1 MNEPV
6 TPRRPRTGGLGRGL
20 SSLLGE
26 PDGEGSTPRGSTQP
40 SGVRQLPVTA
50 LSPLPGQPRR
60 FFDEAALD
68 ELAESISARGV
79 IQPIVV
85 RPHGKG
91 YQIVAGERRWRA
103 AQRARL
109 HEVPVVVRDFTDA
122 ETMEIALV
130 ENIQRRDLTAIEEAE
145 GYRRLIDEFGHTQ
158 EALAN
163 LVAKSRSHVTNL
175 LRLLELPKPIQDMVG
190 DQRLTMGHAR
200 ALINVPDAE
209 MIAEKVVA
217 KGLSVRDAE
226 RLARNA
232 REPRDA
238 QKSRT
243 PKAMTDMGGDEGA
256 SDGDLRALERQLGD
270 VLGLKVQIAHGPKGG
285 TIAVAYSTLDQLDMV
300 CQRLSGERI

>member
-1 MNEPV
+1 MSEQ
-6 TPRRPRTGGLGRGL
+6 TAPRRQRAGLGRGL
-20 SSLLGE
+20 SSLLGDNSDE
-26 PDGEGSTPRGSTQP
+26 APTGRSASTPP
-40 SGVRQLPVTA
+40 GVRQLPVTA
-50 LSPLPGQPRR
+50 LTPLPGQPRR

-68 ELAESISARGV
+68 ELAESIAARGV

-122 ETMEIALV
+122 QTMEIALV
-130 ENIQRRDLTAIEEAE
+130 ENVQRQDLTAIEEAE

-158 EALAN
+158 EVLAN

-190 DQRLTMGHAR
+190 DQRLSMGHAR
-200 ALINVPDAE
+200 ALINVPEAE
-209 MIAEKVVA
+209 TIAERVVA
-217 KGLSVRDAE
+217 KGLSVRDVE
-226 RLARNA
+226 RLVRKTKSADAPRA
-232 REPRDA
+232 KGAPRDRA
-238 QKSRT
+238 QYDDG
-243 PKAMTDMGGDEGA
+243 ATD
-256 SDGDLRALERQLGD
+256 SDLRALERQLGD
-270 VLGLKVQIAHGPKGG
+270 VLGLSVRIAHGDKGG
-285 TIAVAYSTLDQLDMV
+285 SITIDYSTLGQLDML